1 MKPVA
6 LMERAITN
14 SSKPGDIVL
23 DPFGGSGTT
32 LMAAEHSKRRCRMI
46 ELDPKYI
53 DTIIRRWQSYTKRQA
68 VHAKT
73 SQTFDELC
81 VCHIEM

>member
-1 MKPVA
+1 MKPVV
-6 LMERAITN
+6 LMERAIKN

-32 LMAAEHSKRRCRMI
+32 LIPAEHSKSRCSMI

-53 DTIIRRWQSYTKRQA
+53 DTIIRRWQSYTKRKA

-73 SQTFDELC
+73 RQAFDELC
-81 VCHIEM
+81 ACHVEM

>member
-1 MKPVA
+1 
-6 LMERAITN
+6 MERAITN

-53 DTIIRRWQSYTKRQA
+53 DTIIRRFQAQTETKAIHA
-68 VHAKT
+68 VTQK
-73 SQTFDELC
+73 TFDELC
-81 VCHIEM
+81 T